1 MRSTLALALLA
12 FSSSPLHPA
21 LADDVQSPAQQLV
34 RLKSLAG
41 TWTGKAGLGGAAQ
54 ETTVVW
60 RVTSGGHAAM
70 ETIDPGTPHE
80 MVTLYHLDGGKLVL
94 THYCAAGNQPTMR
107 AVRSSGPDAI
117 AFDFVR
123 GSNMKPGDMHM
134 HAARIS
140 FVGPDR
146 LDTEWTSWQGGK
158 PAGKMRFELTR
169 QR

>member
-54 ETTVVW
+54 ENA
-60 RVTSGGHAAM
+60 R
-70 ETIDPGTPHE
+70 
-80 MVTLYHLDGGKLVL
+80 
-94 THYCAAGNQPTMR
+94 
-107 AVRSSGPDAI
+107 RSSGPDAI

-123 GSNMKPGDMHM
+123 GTNMKPGDMHM
-134 HAARIS
+134 HSARIS

-158 PAGKMRFELTR
+158 PAGTMRFELTR
-169 QR
+169 QK